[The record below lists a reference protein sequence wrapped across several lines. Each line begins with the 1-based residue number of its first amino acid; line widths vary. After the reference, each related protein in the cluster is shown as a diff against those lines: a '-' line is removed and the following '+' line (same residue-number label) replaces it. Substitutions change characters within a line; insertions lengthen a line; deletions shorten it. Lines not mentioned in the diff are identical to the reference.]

1 MIENADSCMYVQQ
14 RIGACVLA
22 INIIAVSS
30 WGQVHVHPT

>member
-22 INIIAVSS
+22 INIIAVSYWS
-30 WGQVHVHPT
+30 QLHVHLT